1 MSYCKKLY
9 FTNKVFGLS
18 NVPKLKKKNLLT
30 KKITST
36 LLESKNWLL
45 ITIINN
51 NFKCLTAPYSSVT
64 NSAIIFYKN

>member
-30 KKITST
+30 KKNHLNIARKQE
-36 LLESKNWLL
+36 LVIDHHNQQ
-45 ITIINN
+45 
-51 NFKCLTAPYSSVT
+51 
-64 NSAIIFYKN
+64 